1 MATTVHEPPKIE
13 PRRSPDQAYGNGGWR
28 SLVPADGDLRQVKD
42 SSPPPASTGI
52 WVILASIT
60 MTFAAFTSAL
70 IVRQGAATD
79 WRHFTLPSVLYLNTL
94 VIVASS
100 ITLEISRRRIATFMG
115 GVQDQDQGKD
125 RTANPARWLY
135 VTLFLGLLF
144 VAGQTFAWLQLKSQ
158 GFGLASN
165 VSYSFFY
172 VLTVAHA
179 LHVFGGL
186 SALTRVIRKLNRSVL
201 RRSTLDATSH
211 YWHFMGVLWLYLLLL
226 LWMKL

>member
-1 MATTVHEPPKIE
+1 MATTIQPPPKIE
-13 PRRSPDQAYGNGGWR
+13 LERLPSQGSGNGGWR
-28 SLVPADGDLRQVKD
+28 NQVPVDAGMRRLKEY
-42 SSPPPASTGI
+42 SPPPASTGI
-52 WVILASIT
+52 WVGLAAIT

-70 IVRQGAATD
+70 IVRQGSAQD
-79 WRHFTLPSVLYLNTL
+79 WRHITLPPVLYLNSL
-94 VIVASS
+94 VIIASS
-100 ITLEISRRRIATFMG
+100 FTLEIARRRVATFMG
-115 GVQDQDQGKD
+115 GVRDQAASPG
-125 RTANPARWLY
+125 RWLY

-144 VAGQTFAWLQLKSQ
+144 VAGQTFAWVQLKSQ

-186 SALTRVIRKLNRSVL
+186 GGLVRVIGKLNHSVL
-201 RRSTLDATSH
+201 RRSTLDATSR

>member
-1 MATTVHEPPKIE
+1 MATTIQPPPKIE
-13 PRRSPDQAYGNGGWR
+13 LERLPSQGSGNGGR
-28 SLVPADGDLRQVKD
+28 RNQVPVDGGMRRLKEY
-42 SSPPPASTGI
+42 SPPPASTGI
-52 WVILASIT
+52 WVGLAAIT

-70 IVRQGAATD
+70 IVRQGSAQD
-79 WRHFTLPSVLYLNTL
+79 WRHITLPPVLYLNSL
-94 VIVASS
+94 VIIASS
-100 ITLEISRRRIATFMG
+100 FTLEIARRRVATFMG
-115 GVQDQDQGKD
+115 GVRDQAASPG
-125 RTANPARWLY
+125 RWLY

-144 VAGQTFAWLQLKSQ
+144 VAGQTFAWVQLKSQ

-179 LHVFGGL
+179 LHVSGGL
-186 SALTRVIRKLNRSVL
+186 GGLVRVIWKLNRSVL
-201 RRSTLDATSH
+201 RRSTLDATSR

>member
-13 PRRSPDQAYGNGGWR
+13 PERLPSQGSGNGGWR
-28 SLVPADGDLRQVKD
+28 NLVPASGDLRRVKD

-52 WVILASIT
+52 WVGLAAIT
-60 MTFAAFTSAL
+60 MSFAAFTSAL
-70 IVRQGAATD
+70 IVRQGNATD
-79 WRHFTLPSVLYLNTL
+79 WRHFTLPPVLYPNTL
-94 VIVASS
+94 VIIASS
-100 ITLEISRRRIATFMG
+100 ITLELARRRVAAFMG
-115 GVQDQDQGKD
+115 ALHKD
-125 RTANPARWLY
+125 EAGSPGRWLY

-144 VAGQTFAWLQLKSQ
+144 VAGQTFAWMQLKAQ
-158 GFGLASN
+158 GFGLATN

-186 SALTRVIRKLNRSVL
+186 GGLVRVIGKLNKSVL
-201 RRSTLDATSH
+201 RRSTLDATSR